1 MNAYYESFLRKDIFP
16 NQQDYADIVINI
28 YDQDAT
34 ERHYISM
41 VLEDYI
47 SGGSAYQAYKRLYQN
62 VIHRYK
68 WNEKYNSYL
77 DDEFKEKMK
86 WNKNAQPVKTLNVVI
101 LNFGFGQVRNFKR
114 NETNSIIASIMLEAW
129 KIG

>member
-28 YDQDAT
+28 YDQDES

-47 SGGSAYQAYKRLYQN
+47 NGGSAYQAYKRLWQW
-62 VIHRYK
+62 VVQRYK
-68 WNEKYNSYL
+68 RMEKKTSYL
-77 DDEFKEKMK
+77 DEEFKEKMK
-86 WNKNAQPVKTLNVVI
+86 
-101 LNFGFGQVRNFKR
+101 
-114 NETNSIIASIMLEAW
+114 
-129 KIG
+129 